1 MVFTIL
7 FVLWTCVLAA
17 AWLASRVV
25 ALSMFGVALVLSVG
39 VFLHHMTDP
48 LTLSF

>member
-1 MVFTIL
+1 MIFAIL

-17 AWLASRVV
+17 TWLATRNV
-25 ALSMFGVALVLSVG
+25 ALSLFGLALVLSVG
-39 VFLHHMTDP
+39 LFLHHMTDP

>member
-1 MVFTIL
+1 MVFTLI
-7 FVLWTCVLAA
+7 FVVWTCVLAA
-17 AWLASRVV
+17 AWLASRIVT
-25 ALSMFGVALVLSVG
+25 LTMCGVALVMSVG